1 MTRVVTEKAGTVTLR
16 TQLVSRRP
24 LLTRKKMAVAA
35 VARNTHTDS
44 LVNPNLRFAHQQQRS
59 GRQWTPSFL
68 HPILQIAVEVIVTR
82 LCLRTERQPVSVT
95 SKSDWI
101 IVFVAT

>member
-16 TQLVSRRP
+16 TQLVSRPP

-35 VARNTHTDS
+35 VTRNTHTDS
-44 LVNPNLRFAHQQQRS
+44 LVNPNLKFAHQQQRS
-59 GRQWTPSFL
+59 QLVDAFILAS
-68 HPILQIAVEVIVTR
+68 ILQIAVEVIVTR

-101 IVFVAT
+101 IVFVVT